1 MMGVVEIARTGM
13 RPLLV
18 AGSDNSVPKRRSEEC
33 GRSVG
38 EELAAADPGRGRNDP
53 GRPDVIFLHRRLI
66 EAG

>member
-38 EELAAADPGRGRNDP
+38 ERTGRSRPGEG
-53 GRPDVIFLHRRLI
+53 
-66 EAG
+66 EE

>member
-1 MMGVVEIARTGM
+1 MGVVEIARTGM

-38 EELAAADPGRGRNDP
+38 ERTGRSRPGEGRNDP
-53 GRPDVIFLHRRLI
+53 GRPDVTFLHRRLI